1 MDILVPVVDEAV
13 KSPSPRREEI
23 KVRSPLPSREGIK
36 GRGRIASKMRILITP
51 TLTLPRQG
59 TVL

>member
-36 GRGRIASKMRILITP
+36 GRGRIASAMRALSSP
-51 TLTLPRQG
+51 TLALPRHG
-59 TVL
+59 